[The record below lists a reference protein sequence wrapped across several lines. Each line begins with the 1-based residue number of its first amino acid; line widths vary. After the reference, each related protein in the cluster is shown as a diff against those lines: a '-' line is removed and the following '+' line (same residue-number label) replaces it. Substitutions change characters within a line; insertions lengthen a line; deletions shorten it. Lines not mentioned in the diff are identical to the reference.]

1 MSIDLELR
9 SPHYITKK
17 ELEEIIFPLGW
28 TTDKRYSSYIWYQT
42 SNFESTRGAWLD
54 LRYVENAQYRK
65 TKTIITSSTNAGRS
79 YEDLEAQNNVLKVL
93 KGHFGGYIYNTQD
106 GTRNYI
112 FNDIPKLL
120 PLEKA
125 IGFVYITFSHNIIRA
140 SIIVEEVDERII
152 KSDDL
157 YIASLDKSLLRNN
170 TVIPFLVTSLETLL
184 KYTFIKYIEND
195 DDAIEQIY
203 KKNDRIHYSKLKGL
217 LTGETSMA
225 EIEAKEFNFQ
235 NLSSAHEGYKK
246 YIGIDLFSILNKDI
260 EYEGVSLTFRV
271 VLSEIIEMRHE
282 FIHEGVVNTKL
293 GSKKMKKYIYF
304 MKEFGS
310 KFIEEFNYKKNLRLD
325 LEELL

>member
-54 LRYVENAQYRK
+54 FRYVENAQYRK

-152 KSDDL
+152 KSKDL

-170 TVIPFLVTSLETLL
+170 TVIPF
-184 KYTFIKYIEND
+184 F
-195 DDAIEQIY
+195 
-203 KKNDRIHYSKLKGL
+203 
-217 LTGETSMA
+217 
-225 EIEAKEFNFQ
+225 
-235 NLSSAHEGYKK
+235 
-246 YIGIDLFSILNKDI
+246 
-260 EYEGVSLTFRV
+260 
-271 VLSEIIEMRHE
+271 
-282 FIHEGVVNTKL
+282 
-293 GSKKMKKYIYF
+293 
-304 MKEFGS
+304 
-310 KFIEEFNYKKNLRLD
+310 
-325 LEELL
+325 